1 MNEYIAITS
10 TLTIVQ
16 VVFFVTAGLLL
27 CEIFDG
33 SGSYFFRQ
41 DAFIFCLMVLAGLAI
56 AGLCNCAG
64 YDYGLMQERNKAV
77 EAGVGYYSLDSKT
90 GDTQFEYLEI
100 KKEETDNE

>member
-1 MNEYIAITS
+1 MIEYIVITS
-10 TLTIVQ
+10 TCKILL
-16 VVFFVTAGLLL
+16 VVLLVAAGFVLS
-27 CEIFDG
+27 EIFDG

-64 YDYGLMQERNKAV
+64 YDYGLMQERNKAA